1 MNTDRLFA
9 LYDRVADAPDAVG
22 RLRRFVLD
30 LAVRGKLVE
39 QDPAD
44 EPASELLRRIAA
56 AKARLVR
63 IGNIRKPKPSTSI
76 NRTEVPFEVPIH
88 WTWIRLGDIGTLA
101 GGMTPSKNR
110 PEYWDGDVTWL
121 SPKDI
126 KADAVSDSELKIT
139 KKALSNTRLKL
150 FPVGSLFMVARSGIL
165 KRTFP
170 VTINRV
176 PAASNQDL
184 KVLVPFLKGQE
195 RYLQVMFR
203 GLTSFILKDLVKTG
217 TTVQSLKYAEFE
229 VQPIPLP
236 PLAEQHRIVA
246 KVDDLMALCDRL
258 EEARTVR
265 EDTRDRLTKASL
277 TRLSAADT
285 DVPTFRSHA
294 RFAVDALPAL
304 TARADQVKHLRQTI
318 LNLAVRGKLVE
329 QDPADEPASELL
341 KRIAA
346 EKARMVK
353 AGEIRKPKRMPVLDT
368 DELPFC
374 LPHKWAWTR
383 LFEMS
388 RKIHYGFTAS
398 ANRMVEAVR
407 LLRITDIQDNRV
419 DWLSV
424 PGCEIEENVL
434 PKFRLERGDVLI
446 ARTGGTVGKSFLV
459 QDVPVTA
466 VFASYLIR
474 IQGSHEVNDRYL
486 KLFLE
491 SPTYWTQLRDGARGA
506 GQPNVNG
513 QTLGRIAVPVPPLA
527 EQLRIVTKVDQL
539 MALCDRLEDGLSAV
553 DGTRNGLL
561 ESLLH
566 ESLGSHEAMIN
577 GMIGGV
583 ARVGT

>member
-329 QDPADEPASELL
+329 QDPADEPVPCPDRAIHTNIEPPFPVPSNWRWSRLRALGTLKGGGTPSKARVDFWGGSIPWVSPKEMKRDYIEGAQTQITETALAASAVNVIEPDSVLFVVRGMILAHSFPVAISRVPLTINQDMKAITLKSPEMAEYLL
-341 KRIAA
+341 RALKALKPEMLARVERSSHGTCRIAGA
-346 EKARMVK
+346 DYRDFMV
-353 AGEIRKPKRMPVLDT
+353 PL
-368 DELPFC
+368 
-374 LPHKWAWTR
+374 
-383 LFEMS
+383 
-388 RKIHYGFTAS
+388 
-398 ANRMVEAVR
+398 
-407 LLRITDIQDNRV
+407 
-419 DWLSV
+419 
-424 PGCEIEENVL
+424 
-434 PKFRLERGDVLI
+434 
-446 ARTGGTVGKSFLV
+446 
-459 QDVPVTA
+459 
-466 VFASYLIR
+466 
-474 IQGSHEVNDRYL
+474 
-486 KLFLE
+486 
-491 SPTYWTQLRDGARGA
+491 
-506 GQPNVNG
+506 
-513 QTLGRIAVPVPPLA
+513 PPLA
-527 EQLRIVTKVDQL
+527 EQRRIVAKVDEL
-539 MALCDRLEDGLSAV
+539 MALGEQLEAGLGAA
-553 DGTRNGLL
+553 DGTRSRLL
-561 ESLLH
+561 DSLLH
-566 ESLGSHEAMIN
+566 GSLGSHDATIN
-577 GMIGGV
+577 GAIGGV
-583 ARVGT
+583 AKVGG

>member
-506 GQPNVNG
+506 GQPD
-513 QTLGRIAVPVPPLA
+513 
-527 EQLRIVTKVDQL
+527 VTP
-539 MALCDRLEDGLSAV
+539 
-553 DGTRNGLL
+553 
-561 ESLLH
+561 
-566 ESLGSHEAMIN
+566 GS
-577 GMIGGV
+577 
-583 ARVGT
+583 